1 MYRYLQMHDG
11 LVIETK
17 NKDWT
22 NLTIKMWYQKF
33 IKMASFGL
41 GILQRLLTIS
51 WLCYFLR
58 NQGQM

>member
-1 MYRYLQMHDG
+1 MYGYLQMHDG

-41 GILQRLLTIS
+41 GILQILLTIS
-51 WLCYFLR
+51 WLCYF
-58 NQGQM
+58 